1 MWSLKPFNGA
11 EMRSYLD
18 ILNEADDGTKVTID
32 PATGNKTV
40 SGAEGT
46 TTYDPKGQKIS
57 YQSPTI
63 QGYNQSTNYQTGEKT
78 TTGQVGDINTSMTQR
93 PDQSTVTTASVPL
106 GHNVQAT
113 ASKGIGFGGAGKDI
127 KQGGNQITSITAR
140 TAKNPEGVTSS
151 FTGQPSQQDLEKAI
165 PDDWAASG
173 NEFTDPD
180 SVNEETQVPA
190 TSPQAGEALQ
200 NFKNGVDAGMEMYN
214 LLRQGGVPLTAAIPA
229 AYKYGQSIA
238 TGDASHVLAYS
249 ANTIAD
255 SMSSIIG
262 DFAKL
267 YANLTPGSAYYQKN
281 IAPNP
286 QLVATAAEILKD
298 APTVEELKNSVAVLK
313 STAQQLKQPQDV
325 SKVGVSGSEDDIQ
338 AMQNQ
343 FGYSDSQGNPAF
355 VNGQSN
361 MQTTNEDEELP
372 GTKGEWRHGGH
383 SVKYDPKSLTVH
395 VKGKGGEHK
404 HTFGKH
410 PKNDAYRSR
419 VQQII
424 DKLENNLTEAEKL
437 RDLMN
442 RLT

>member
-1 MWSLKPFNGA
+1 MMWSLKPFNGA

-18 ILNEADDGTKVTID
+18 MLNEADDGTKVTID

-46 TTYDPKGQKIS
+46 TTYDAKGQKIS
-57 YQSPTI
+57 FQTPTI
-63 QGYNQSTNYQTGEKT
+63 SGTSQTTNYQTGEKT
-78 TTGQVGDINTSMTQR
+78 MRSNIAGMDVSATQR

-106 GHNVQAT
+106 GHDVQAT
-113 ASKGIGFGGAGKDI
+113 SSKGIGFGGAGKDI

-140 TAKNPEGVTSS
+140 TARNPEGVTSS

-165 PDDWAASG
+165 QEGPPSGVGPNKTPPAA
-173 NEFTDPD
+173 
-180 SVNEETQVPA
+180 TQDAVSA
-190 TSPQAGEALQ
+190 VQ
-200 NFKNGVDAGMEMYN
+200 NFKDGVDAGMEMYN

-262 DFAKL
+262 DFAKM

-325 SKVGVSGSEDDIQ
+325 SKVGVSGSDDDIQ

-383 SVKYDPKSLTVH
+383 SVKFDPKSLTVH